1 MSPGAPISI
10 AMATCNGERFV
21 LEQLESFA
29 NQSRLPDELIVYD
42 DASEDDTFAKV
53 EAFASRAPFEVL
65 TRRNPRRLGITANFE
80 RAIAACTGDIIFLAD
95 QDDVWLPE
103 KIATL
108 ARMLSEH
115 PETGAVFC
123 DGDAVEADGS
133 PLGYSLWRSLGFG
146 TREQAMVRRGQAI
159 DVFLRH
165 VVAAGTT
172 LAFRS
177 SLRDLAL
184 PFPAL
189 HSCHDAFVAFVA
201 AATSRVEIAPESLIR
216 YRLHDANQIG
226 IRKLDFAGQL
236 AKAREQIETGAFPY
250 AVEFFQAA
258 RERLA
263 AAPPQTLAKIDQKIL
278 HASRRASM
286 PSRLGE
292 RLGAI
297 RQEVQNRGYWHY
309 SYGWK
314 SVAQDLL
321 LR

>member
-1 MSPGAPISI
+1 MSSARVSV
-10 AMATCNGERFV
+10 AMATCDGERFV
-21 LEQLESFA
+21 LEQLESIA
-29 NQSRLPDELIVYD
+29 SQSRLPDELIVYD
-42 DASEDDTFAKV
+42 AASRDDTFAQL
-53 EAFASRAPFEVL
+53 EAFASRAPFEVVA
-65 TRRNPRRLGITANFE
+65 TCNPNRLGITENFE
-80 RAIAACTGDIIFLAD
+80 RAISACSGDIIFLAD

-108 ARMLSEH
+108 APLLIEH
-115 PETGAVFC
+115 PDTGAVFS
-123 DGDAVEADGS
+123 DGEIVDADGHS
-133 PLGYSLWRSLGFG
+133 LGDSLWRSLGF
-146 TREQAMVRRGQAI
+146 TRREQEAVRGGRAV

-172 LAFRS
+172 MAFRS

-184 PFPAL
+184 PFPTL
-189 HSCHDAFVAFVA
+189 RSCHDAFVAFIA
-201 AATSRVEIAPESLIR
+201 AATSRVEIVPEQLIR
-216 YRLHDANQIG
+216 YRLHGANQIG
-226 IRKLDFAGQL
+226 IRNLDVFGQL

-263 AAPPQTLAKIDQKIL
+263 LAPPPTLMQIDQKIL

-286 PSRLGE
+286 SSRLGG

-297 RQEVQNRGYWHY
+297 RQEIQSRRYWRY

>member
-1 MSPGAPISI
+1 MSHARVSV
-10 AMATCNGERFV
+10 AMATCDGERFV
-21 LEQLESFA
+21 LEQLESIA
-29 NQSRLPDELIVYD
+29 AQSSLPDELIICD
-42 DASEDDTFAKV
+42 DASQDDTFARL
-53 EAFASRAPFEVL
+53 EAFASRAPFEVRA
-65 TRRNPRRLGITANFE
+65 TRNPDRLGTTANFE
-80 RAIAACTGDIIFLAD
+80 RAISACTGDIIFLAD

-108 ARMLSEH
+108 APRLIEN
-115 PETGAVFC
+115 PGTGAVFSDGEVVDA
-123 DGDAVEADGS
+123 DGD
-133 PLGYSLWRSLGFG
+133 PLGYSLWRSLGF
-146 TREQAMVRRGQAI
+146 TAREQRAVRVGRAV

-172 LAFRS
+172 MAFRS

-189 HSCHDAFVAFVA
+189 RSCHDAFVAFIA
-201 AATSRVEIAPESLIR
+201 AATSRVEIVPERLIR
-216 YRLHDANQIG
+216 YRLHGGNQIG
-226 IRKLDFAGQL
+226 IRRLDLVGQL
-236 AKAREQIETGAFPY
+236 AKAREQIQAGAFPY

-263 AAPPQTLAKIDQKIL
+263 DAPPRTLGRIDQKIL
-278 HASRRASM
+278 HASRRATMS
-286 PSRLGE
+286 SRLGE
-292 RLGAI
+292 RLGEI
-297 RQEVQNRGYWHY
+297 REEIRSGRYWRY